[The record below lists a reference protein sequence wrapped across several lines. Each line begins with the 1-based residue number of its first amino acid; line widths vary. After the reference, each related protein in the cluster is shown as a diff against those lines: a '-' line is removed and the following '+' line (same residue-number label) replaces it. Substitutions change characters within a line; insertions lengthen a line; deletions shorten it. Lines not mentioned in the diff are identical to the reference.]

1 MGKATLPDNQTLK
14 ALGLDEKTLAN
25 RLIYAPFKDA
35 FVKQLRIMDEQQFLT
50 RYKWYNLPHGL
61 NENLIERILYYRG
74 RGMIFYMEQNDK
86 FYFLPFTFGKNL
98 DVYGRMNECIPL
110 PFTGSSSETAKNHEQ
125 LLALEARTPVYDFQ
139 MDNMT
144 WKDYT
149 GKCVICYDYSQ
160 QLSQTILP
168 RQQLNEAIIE
178 YEADMLPYMHT
189 ALMNATGVTG
199 MRVNSDDEQAQVKV
213 ASLGVQN
220 AALNGMKWLS
230 LTGRID
236 FQDLGQTSASN
247 AQEYLL
253 AMQSMDNFRQMGMGL
268 GDGTLFQTR
277 SHMLQT
283 QADMA
288 IGRVDGIYQDCL
300 NQRQNFATLVNSVF
314 GLSIWCDVS
323 EQATGYD
330 RSLDGLIADENDP
343 MTNEQEGGSEDVST
357 GE

>member
-1 MGKATLPDNQTLK
+1 MGKPTLPDIQTIK
-14 ALGLDEKTLAN
+14 ALGLDEKTLSN
-25 RLIYAPFKDA
+25 RLIYAPYKDR

-61 NENLIERILYYRG
+61 NENLMERILYYRG
-74 RGMIFYMEQNDK
+74 RAMFFYIPADDK
-86 FYFLPFTFGKNL
+86 FYFLPFTFGKEL
-98 DVYGRMNECIPL
+98 DFYGRMNQCIPL
-110 PFTGSSSETAKNHEQ
+110 PFTGSSTSNEIHSKVLSLET
-125 LLALEARTPVYDFQ
+125 RTPVYDFQ
-139 MDNMT
+139 MDNMI

-168 RQQLNEAIIE
+168 RQQLNEAIID
-178 YEADMLPYMHT
+178 YEADMLPYLHT
-189 ALMNATGVTG
+189 ALMNATGVSG

-220 AALNGMKWLS
+220 AALNGMKWLA
-230 LTGRID
+230 LTGRVD
-236 FQDLGQTSASN
+236 FQDLGQTSVSN

-253 AMQSMDNFRQMGMGL
+253 AMQSYDNFRQMTMGL

-277 SHMLQT
+277 AHMLQT

-288 IGRVDGIYQDCL
+288 IGRVDGIYQDGL
-300 NQRQNFATLVNSVF
+300 NRRQEFCNLVNSVF
-314 GLSIWCDVS
+314 GLGIWCDVS

-330 RSLDGLIADENDP
+330 QNMDGLVGDETQP
-343 MTNEQEGGSEDVST
+343 QVNEQEGGTEDVST

>member
-1 MGKATLPDNQTLK
+1 MGKPTLPDKQTIR
-14 ALGLDEKTLAN
+14 ALGLDEETINK
-25 RLIYAPFKDA
+25 RPIYSPYKDA
-35 FVKQLRIMDEQQFLT
+35 FVRQLRIMDEQQFLT

-61 NENLIERILYYRG
+61 NENLMERILYYRG
-74 RGMIFYMEQNDK
+74 RAMFFYMPADDK
-86 FYFLPFTFGKNL
+86 FYFLPFTFGKSM
-98 DVYGRMNECIPL
+98 DVYGRMNQCIPL
-110 PFTGSSSETAKNHEQ
+110 PFTGSSTTNETQKNV
-125 LLALEARTPVYDFQ
+125 LSLETRTPIYDFQ

-144 WKDYT
+144 WADFT

-168 RQQLNEAIIE
+168 RQELNEMIIQ

-220 AALNGMKWLS
+220 AALNGMKWLP
-230 LTGRID
+230 LTGRVD

-288 IGRVDGIYQDCL
+288 IGRVDGIYQDGL
-300 NQRQNFATLVNSVF
+300 NMRQDFCNLVNSLF
-314 GLSIWCDVS
+314 GLGIWCDVS

-330 RSLDGLIADENDP
+330 KSLDGLVADDNEPAAND
-343 MTNEQEGGSEDVST
+343 TEGGTEDVST
-357 GE
+357 DE

>member
-1 MGKATLPDNQTLK
+1 MGKPTLPDASTLS
-14 ALGLDEKTLAN
+14 ALGLSADCK
-25 RLIYAPFKDA
+25 RPLIYSPYKEA
-35 FVKQLRIMDEQQFLT
+35 FVKQLRIMDEQQFLA
-50 RYKWYNLPHGL
+50 RYKWEHLPPGL
-61 NENLIERILYYRG
+61 NENLMERILYYRG
-74 RGMIFYMEQNDK
+74 RAMFFYVEQENK
-86 FYFLPFTFGKNL
+86 FYFLPFTFSKSI
-98 DVYGRMNECIPL
+98 DVYGRFRECTPL
-110 PFTGSSSETAKNHEQ
+110 PFTGSSTTDEANKGILSEEKREP
-125 LLALEARTPVYDFQ
+125 LYDFQ
-139 MDNMT
+139 LENMT

-168 RQQLNEAIIE
+168 RQQLNETIID

-220 AALNGMKWLS
+220 AALNGMKWLA
-230 LTGRID
+230 LTGRVD
-236 FQDLGQTSASN
+236 FQDLGQASASN

-288 IGRVDGIYQDCL
+288 IGRVDGIYQDGL
-300 NQRQNFATLVNSVF
+300 NRRQEFCNLVNSLF
-314 GLSIWCDVS
+314 GLGIWCDVS

-330 RSLDGLIADENDP
+330 QNMDGLVGDETQP
-343 MTNEQEGGSEDVST
+343 EVNEQEGGAEDVST
-357 GE
+357 EQ

>member
-1 MGKATLPDNQTLK
+1 MGKPTLPDKQTIK
-14 ALGLDEKTLAN
+14 ALGLDEDSLCK
-25 RLIYAPFKDA
+25 IPIFSPYKDA
-35 FVKQLRIMDEQQFLT
+35 FVRQLRIMDEQQFLT

-61 NENLIERILYYRG
+61 DENLMERILYYRG
-74 RGMIFYMEQNDK
+74 RAMFFYMEQENR
-86 FYFLPFTFGKNL
+86 FYFLPFTFGKEL
-98 DVYGRMNECIPL
+98 DFYGRMNQCTPL
-110 PFTGSSSETAKNHEQ
+110 PFTGSSTSNDNKIKALSLET
-125 LLALEARTPVYDFQ
+125 RTPVYDFQ

-144 WKDYT
+144 WKDYI

-168 RQQLNEAIIE
+168 RQQLNEAIIN

-189 ALMNATGVTG
+189 ALMNATGVSG

-220 AALNGMKWLS
+220 AALNGMKWLA
-230 LTGRID
+230 LTGRVD

-288 IGRVDGIYQDCL
+288 IGRVDGIYQDGL
-300 NQRQNFATLVNSVF
+300 NRRQDFCNLVNSVF
-314 GLSIWCDVS
+314 GLGIWCDVS

-330 RSLDGLIADENDP
+330 QNMDGLVGDETQP
-343 MTNEQEGGSEDVST
+343 MVNEQEGGSEDVST

>member
-1 MGKATLPDNQTLK
+1 MAKPKLPDIQTIK
-14 ALGLDEKTLAN
+14 ALGLDEKSLCN
-25 RLIYAPFKDA
+25 IPVFSPYKDA
-35 FVKQLRIMDEQQFLT
+35 FVRQLRIMDEQQFLT
-50 RYKWYNLPHGL
+50 RYKWYNLPLGL
-61 NENLIERILYYRG
+61 DENLIERILYYRG
-74 RGMIFYMEQNDK
+74 RAMFFYIPADDK
-86 FYFLPFTFGKNL
+86 FYFLPFSFCKNL
-98 DVYGRMNECIPL
+98 DVYGRMSECIPL
-110 PFTGSSSETAKNHEQ
+110 PFTGASTTDDKRANVLSLET
-125 LLALEARTPVYDFQ
+125 RTPIYEFQ
-139 MDNMT
+139 MNNMT

-168 RQQLNEAIIE
+168 RQQLNEMIIQ

-189 ALMNATGVTG
+189 ALMNATGVSG

-220 AALNGMKWLS
+220 AALNGMKWLA
-230 LTGRID
+230 LTGRVD

-288 IGRVDGIYQDCL
+288 IGRVDGIYQDGL
-300 NQRQNFATLVNSVF
+300 NRRQDFCNLVNSLF
-314 GLSIWCDVS
+314 GLGIWCDVS

-330 RSLDGLIADENDP
+330 RSMDGLVADENQP
-343 MTNEQEGGSEDVST
+343 MVNEQEGGSEDVST